1 MNLSKD
7 KHGFTIVE
15 LLIVIVVIGI
25 LAAITIVAFNG
36 VTKNAKAASV
46 KSDVANN
53 VKLLES
59 YKITNSEQYPATA
72 AAASLK
78 SSSDNMLSYLYNA
91 NSNTYCV
98 QVQNSGITYASSGL
112 AATEGDCGATGIVA
126 WWKLNGNAND
136 DAGSNTGT
144 ITNATATAG
153 QNDAVNGAYAFNGSN
168 TAIITKSFDITGSI
182 TVSAWVKPSN
192 TTQGSKILGKHSG
205 ASNVQGTIA
214 DTGGY
219 AQFEITAGG
228 SYYSAYTTAGGQL
241 PAGAWSLVTGVYDR
255 NTAAIYVNGTYV
267 TSVPAAGAIATNT
280 LPWTIGA
287 LPSNSGNFT
296 GSIDDA
302 RIYNRALTAA
312 EVTMLYNKGAQ

>member
-1 MNLSKD
+1 MNLSKY
-7 KHGFTIVE
+7 KQGFTIVE

-36 VTKNAKAASV
+36 VTKNAKSASV

-53 VKLLES
+53 VKLIEA
-59 YKITNSEQYPATA
+59 YKITNSEQAPATA

-78 SSSDNMLSYLYNA
+78 ASSDNTLSYLYNA

-98 QVQNSGITYASSGL
+98 QVQNNGITYASSGS
-112 AATEGDCGATGIVA
+112 AATEGDCGAAGMIA
-126 WWKLNGNAND
+126 WWKLNGDASDAN
-136 DAGSNTGT
+136 GSNAGT
-144 ITNATATAG
+144 VTNASLTTG
-153 QNDAVNGAYAFNGSN
+153 QNGASNSAYSFNGSN
-168 TAIITKSFDITGSI
+168 TSITTKSFDVSGSI
-182 TVSAWVKPSN
+182 TVSAWVKPSV
-192 TTQGSKILGKHSG
+192 TSQSSKILAKHSG

-214 DTGGY
+214 DTTGY

-228 SYYSAYTTAGGQL
+228 SYYSAYTNSAGQL

-255 NTAAIYVNGTYV
+255 STAAIYVNGAYV

-287 LPSNSGNFT
+287 LPSNSGNFN

-302 RIYNRALTAA
+302 RVYNRALTAS